1 MQCRICGCTDI
12 QGCPG
17 VCSWVESDL
26 CSICDGLIESMAA
39 FTMLT
44 AATEDPVRWT
54 KAVNGALREATKRLR
69 AESLADAPLIHVV
82 RG

>member
-1 MQCRICGCTDI
+1 
-12 QGCPG
+12 
-17 VCSWVESDL
+17 
-26 CSICDGLIESMAA
+26 MAA